1 MFLSTEEYL
10 HRITHALEHVVAPL
24 VESDFARGQLLSA
37 VYLLDQLT
45 DRIDYKAELVEQEI
59 ETTRETTLRIVDAI
73 EERGGKVPE
82 DLKSFVLEAAG
93 EGRVR
98 DLALRKRCEEML
110 STAIDSFYANRKVF
124 DPASAHA
131 TEGLILGHLTQIGSR
146 DMGMYKPSTSQK
158 LLDSRGKST

>member
-10 HRITHALEHVVAPL
+10 HRITHALEYVVAPL

-45 DRIDYKAELVEQEI
+45 DRIDYKAEIVEQEI

-73 EERGGKVPE
+73 EETGGEVPE
-82 DLKSFVLEAAG
+82 DLKSFVHEAAG
-93 EGRVR
+93 VGRAR

-110 STAIDSFYANRKVF
+110 STAIDSFYANRKAF

-131 TEGLILGHLTQIGSR
+131 TEGLILGHLTRIGSR